1 MESWVFR
8 GGSVAAAVRRP
19 SIGKVKNEFT
29 SSEMRDVIY
38 VLTTYLEKGVGLRF
52 KYCTPYLVST
62 IHFVLLLFK

>member
-1 MESWVFR
+1 MESWVSR

-29 SSEMRDVIY
+29 SSEMWDVMY

-52 KYCTPYLVST
+52 KYRTPYLVYT

>member
-29 SSEMRDVIY
+29 SSKMRDVIC